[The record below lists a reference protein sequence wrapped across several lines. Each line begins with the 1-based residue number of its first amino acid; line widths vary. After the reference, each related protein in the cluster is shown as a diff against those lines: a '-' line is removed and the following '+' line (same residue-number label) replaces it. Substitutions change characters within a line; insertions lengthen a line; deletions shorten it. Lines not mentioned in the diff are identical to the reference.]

1 MAQFETMT
9 DVTYYASSEVSGPGK
24 YLDIA
29 VLTKQSTTSPWRLAL
44 DSGYSNPNIKA
55 ASPLHYVLA

>member
-9 DVTYYASSEVSGPGK
+9 DVTYYASSEVSAPGK

-29 VLTKQSTTSPWRLAL
+29 VLTKQSRSLASSVRQWL
-44 DSGYSNPNIKA
+44 
-55 ASPLHYVLA
+55 